1 MKKVGITVV
10 AAVCV
15 VLLCVGFYFMKN
27 SDGSQ
32 ASKENLTVVQRINEK
47 NLTDDY
53 PKTPRAVIKL
63 YNQIITSYYSGN
75 YTDDEF
81 DKLIDQARMLF
92 DQDLADNNSK
102 DDYKKSV
109 ETSIAD
115 YKNRSF
121 KIRQTNVCDS
131 DDVKYLTDDSNGDKL
146 AYVTASYFTE
156 ENKKFDKTYQMYV
169 LRKDDNGDWK
179 IRTFYKI
186 KGNSTR
192 GRIKMSDTE
201 QTIKI
206 LAIESSCDETAAAVV
221 VNGRD
226 MRSNVISSQIA
237 LHTLYGGV
245 VPEIASRKHI
255 EKINQVI
262 AQALSDADMT
272 LQDMDAIGVTYGPGW
287 LVHCWLAW
295 QRPRRSAMLRTFR
308 W

>member
-1 MKKVGITVV
+1 MKKKAGIVILAVLFV
-10 AAVCV
+10 ALIC
-15 VLLCVGFYFMKN
+15 GSFYYVKIKSN
-27 SDGSQ
+27 ATPD
-32 ASKENLTVVQRINEK
+32 EDTHLTKIQKITTRDLEK
-47 NLTDDY
+47 NY
-53 PKTPRAVIKL
+53 PKTPRAVVKL

-156 ENKKFDKTYQMYV
+156 KNKKFDKTYQMYV

-186 KGNSTR
+186 KGNST
-192 GRIKMSDTE
+192 E
-201 QTIKI
+201 
-206 LAIESSCDETAAAVV
+206 EE
-221 VNGRD
+221 
-226 MRSNVISSQIA
+226 
-237 LHTLYGGV
+237 
-245 VPEIASRKHI
+245 
-255 EKINQVI
+255 
-262 AQALSDADMT
+262 
-272 LQDMDAIGVTYGPGW
+272 
-287 LVHCWLAW
+287 
-295 QRPRRSAMLRTFR
+295 
-308 W
+308 

>member
-1 MKKVGITVV
+1 MKKVGITVA

-75 YTDDEF
+75 YTDQE
-81 DKLIDQARMLF
+81 
-92 DQDLADNNSK
+92 LADNNSK

-109 ETSIAD
+109 ETCIAD

-186 KGNSTR
+186 KGNST
-192 GRIKMSDTE
+192 E
-201 QTIKI
+201 
-206 LAIESSCDETAAAVV
+206 EE
-221 VNGRD
+221 
-226 MRSNVISSQIA
+226 
-237 LHTLYGGV
+237 
-245 VPEIASRKHI
+245 
-255 EKINQVI
+255 
-262 AQALSDADMT
+262 
-272 LQDMDAIGVTYGPGW
+272 
-287 LVHCWLAW
+287 
-295 QRPRRSAMLRTFR
+295 
-308 W
+308 

>member
-1 MKKVGITVV
+1 MKKVGITVA

-32 ASKENLTVVQRINEK
+32 ASKEN
-47 NLTDDY
+47 
-53 PKTPRAVIKL
+53 
-63 YNQIITSYYSGN
+63 YYSGN

-186 KGNSTR
+186 KGNST
-192 GRIKMSDTE
+192 E
-201 QTIKI
+201 
-206 LAIESSCDETAAAVV
+206 EE
-221 VNGRD
+221 
-226 MRSNVISSQIA
+226 
-237 LHTLYGGV
+237 
-245 VPEIASRKHI
+245 
-255 EKINQVI
+255 
-262 AQALSDADMT
+262 
-272 LQDMDAIGVTYGPGW
+272 
-287 LVHCWLAW
+287 
-295 QRPRRSAMLRTFR
+295 
-308 W
+308 

>member
-1 MKKVGITVV
+1 MKKVGITVA

-32 ASKENLTVVQRINEK
+32 ASKE

-92 DQDLADNNSK
+92 DQELADNNSK

-146 AYVTASYFTE
+146 AYVRASYFTE

-186 KGNSTR
+186 KGNST
-192 GRIKMSDTE
+192 E
-201 QTIKI
+201 
-206 LAIESSCDETAAAVV
+206 EE
-221 VNGRD
+221 
-226 MRSNVISSQIA
+226 
-237 LHTLYGGV
+237 
-245 VPEIASRKHI
+245 
-255 EKINQVI
+255 
-262 AQALSDADMT
+262 
-272 LQDMDAIGVTYGPGW
+272 
-287 LVHCWLAW
+287 
-295 QRPRRSAMLRTFR
+295 
-308 W
+308 

>member
-92 DQDLADNNSK
+92 DQDLAD
-102 DDYKKSV
+102 
-109 ETSIAD
+109 
-115 YKNRSF
+115 
-121 KIRQTNVCDS
+121 
-131 DDVKYLTDDSNGDKL
+131 DVKYLTDDSNGDKL

-186 KGNSTR
+186 KGNST
-192 GRIKMSDTE
+192 E
-201 QTIKI
+201 
-206 LAIESSCDETAAAVV
+206 EE
-221 VNGRD
+221 
-226 MRSNVISSQIA
+226 
-237 LHTLYGGV
+237 
-245 VPEIASRKHI
+245 
-255 EKINQVI
+255 
-262 AQALSDADMT
+262 
-272 LQDMDAIGVTYGPGW
+272 
-287 LVHCWLAW
+287 
-295 QRPRRSAMLRTFR
+295 
-308 W
+308 

>member
-1 MKKVGITVV
+1 MKKVGITVA

-63 YNQIITSYYSGN
+63 CNQIITSYYSGN

-156 ENKKFDKTYQMYV
+156 ENKSLIKPTRCMCLEKTITETGKSVHFIKSRGIRQ
-169 LRKDDNGDWK
+169 RKNK
-179 IRTFYKI
+179 
-186 KGNSTR
+186 N
-192 GRIKMSDTE
+192 E
-201 QTIKI
+201 
-206 LAIESSCDETAAAVV
+206 
-221 VNGRD
+221 
-226 MRSNVISSQIA
+226 
-237 LHTLYGGV
+237 
-245 VPEIASRKHI
+245 
-255 EKINQVI
+255 
-262 AQALSDADMT
+262 
-272 LQDMDAIGVTYGPGW
+272 
-287 LVHCWLAW
+287 
-295 QRPRRSAMLRTFR
+295 
-308 W
+308 

>member
-1 MKKVGITVV
+1 MKKVGITVA

-75 YTDDEF
+75 YTDDDF
-81 DKLIDQARMLF
+81 DKLIDHGRML
-92 DQDLADNNSK
+92 
-102 DDYKKSV
+102 
-109 ETSIAD
+109 IAD

-186 KGNSTR
+186 KGNST
-192 GRIKMSDTE
+192 E
-201 QTIKI
+201 
-206 LAIESSCDETAAAVV
+206 EE
-221 VNGRD
+221 
-226 MRSNVISSQIA
+226 
-237 LHTLYGGV
+237 
-245 VPEIASRKHI
+245 
-255 EKINQVI
+255 
-262 AQALSDADMT
+262 
-272 LQDMDAIGVTYGPGW
+272 
-287 LVHCWLAW
+287 
-295 QRPRRSAMLRTFR
+295 
-308 W
+308 